1 MLQNLS
7 WRKVCR
13 NVWSVALLSLSLCA
27 CVTQRVEPTLN
38 GSERQAALQSLTEFG
53 FRGGLGIW
61 TDEQS
66 IAARLTWQQTPEQLE
81 VQLSGPLGIGDL
93 QLVDKAGIAVLSR
106 AGKPV
111 AEGPLVDTV
120 LQRGLQLAAPV
131 PVRQLQQ
138 WVKGLPG
145 NAESVENDEQGRLSS
160 LLYRDEQGTRW
171 EARFLKYSNLD
182 GLLLPSLITASGGD
196 YSIRLVLRDWRSE
209 VMSSVP
215 EKEQS
220 NTRLAIPTR

>member
-1 MLQNLS
+1 MRNILQNLS
-7 WRKVCR
+7 RR
-13 NVWSVALLSLSLCA
+13 SVWGIALLSLSLCA
-27 CVTQRVEPTLN
+27 CVTQPVEPVLDS
-38 GSERQAALQSLTEFG
+38 GERLAALQSLDEFG

-66 IAARLTWQQTPEQLE
+66 ISARLTWQQSPEQLE
-81 VQLSGPLGIGDL
+81 VQLSGPLGIGDM
-93 QLVDKAGIAVLSR
+93 QLLDRAGFAVLSR
-106 AGKPV
+106 AGAAV

-145 NAESVENDEQGRLSS
+145 NAESVEKDEQGRLSS
-160 LLYRDEQGTRW
+160 LQYRDEQGTRW

-182 GLLLPSLITASGGD
+182 GLPVPSLITASGGD
-196 YSIRLVLRDWRSE
+196 YSVRLVLKDWRRE
-209 VMSSVP
+209 ITSSVP